1 MNIADTLESL
11 RRGGNFRSIPVD
23 MPDNLVD
30 LTGND
35 YLGLAARNDFRE
47 AFFDDPA
54 TRSLAMT
61 SSASRLLAA
70 AQGEYSRME
79 NMLSELYGGRE
90 ALLFNSGYH
99 ANTGLIPA
107 VTDPADTVI
116 LADRLVHAS
125 IIDGIRLSRCRFER
139 WRHNDYAHLERLLR
153 KYEADSSVSEIL
165 IVAESIYSMDG
176 DSADISKLAYLRDSV
191 SGAILYVD
199 EAHAI
204 GVAGPSGLGLAAGLV
219 GGAGRVDILVG
230 TFGKALASV
239 GAFAVMGPGMRDIA
253 VNRARS
259 LIFSTSLPPLNVA
272 WSRLMF
278 EKALGMDRERAWL
291 RELTADVFSFCL
303 GLELPCRIAAP
314 SHIMPVVVGDAARAI
329 ALSEQLRDLGVKALP
344 IRTPTVPAGTERL
357 RLSFSAAM
365 TDADVA
371 LLKNALTRLFKP

>member
-11 RRGGNFRSIPVD
+11 KRGGNFRSIPID
-23 MPDNLVD
+23 MPDHLVD
-30 LTGND
+30 LTSND
-35 YLGLAARNDFRE
+35 YLGLAARDDLRE

-79 NMLSELYGGRE
+79 NMLSELYSGRE

-153 KYEADSSVSEIL
+153 KYESDASVSEIL

-176 DSADISKLAYLRDSV
+176 DSADISQLAYLRDSV
-191 SGAILYVD
+191 NGAVLYVD

-219 GGAGRVDILVG
+219 GDGLVDILVG

-239 GAFAVMGPGMRDIA
+239 GAFAVMGPGLRDIA

-272 WSRLMF
+272 WTRFMF
-278 EKALGMDRERAWL
+278 EKALGMDSERSWL
-291 RELTADVFSFCL
+291 RELTADVFGFFS
-303 GLELPCRIAAP
+303 GLELPCRVAAP
-314 SHIMPVVVGDAARAI
+314 SHIMPVVVGDAARAV
-329 ALSEQLRDLGVKALP
+329 ALSEQLLGLGVKALP
-344 IRTPTVPAGTERL
+344 IRTPAVPAGTERL
-357 RLSFSAAM
+357 RLSFSAAL
-365 TDADVA
+365 TGADVA
-371 LLKNALTRLFKP
+371 LLKDALTRLFKP